1 MQLKNN
7 DLLDIYETMLL
18 IRVTELKMIELFKK
32 GEIEGHMLPCLGQE
46 AIPAALSKVY
56 SDNDYLVTGHRGGG
70 HYMARG
76 CSYNALWA
84 ELYGRVDGVTKG
96 RGGQIHLMDMTKK
109 AMTGN
114 AVVGQQWGIATGAGF
129 VARKRGVMVVAV
141 GGEGSTNRGV
151 FHESMNMAAVQKLPI
166 LYVIEN
172 NNRQM
177 WNENMETTAGDRIAA
192 RAFAYG
198 MEGASVDGNDVLAV
212 HAKAEEFAAKIR
224 AGSGP
229 CLLECNTAKWTDS
242 VSNLRNLPEVVD
254 AMKKPDFDPILR
266 FETKLLQGSF
276 MTESVNQQ
284 IKDAVQQKLQSAL
297 RFALA
302 SPVPDRYDGIDEVY
316 SQPV

>member
-1 MQLKNN
+1 MQPSNA

-18 IRVTELKMIELFKK
+18 IRTTELKMVELFKK

-56 SDNDYLVTGHRGGG
+56 TDEDYLVTGHRGGG
-70 HYMARG
+70 HYVARG

-96 RGGQIHLMDMTKK
+96 RGGQIHLMDMSRK

-129 VARKRGVMVVAV
+129 VARNRGVAVFAV

-151 FHESMNMAAVQKLPI
+151 FHESLNMASVQKLPI

-177 WNENMETTAGDRIAA
+177 WNENTETTAGDRIAA
-192 RAFAYG
+192 RASAYG

-212 HAKAEEFAAKIR
+212 HAKASEFMEKIR

-242 VSNLRNLPEVVD
+242 VSNLRNLPENVE
-254 AMKKPDFDPILR
+254 AMKKPGVDPILR
-266 FETKLLQGSF
+266 FEAKLLQEGLI
-276 MTESVNQQ
+276 TESGNQR
-284 IKDAVQQKLQSAL
+284 IKDAVAQKLQSAL

-302 SPVPDRYDGIDEVY
+302 SAVPDRYDGIDEVY